1 MDAQQAAETEP
12 EADNTTTELG
22 AAAPAEV
29 AASKSS
35 TPGSLCL
42 SSLSSTHIATFS
54 HSRFS
59 SLCFLPFPG
68 LLMLP
73 RFPIHSRTDK
83 KSDEPKKAPGKRA
96 AKKGAVEPVATKKA
110 KA

>member
-1 MDAQQAAETEP
+1 M
-12 EADNTTTELG
+12 
-22 AAAPAEV
+22 
-29 AASKSS
+29 
-35 TPGSLCL
+35 SLFALVHPHCYLL
-42 SSLSSTHIATFS
+42 SFPFFLA
-54 HSRFS
+54 
-59 SLCFLPFPG
+59 LFLPFPG

-73 RFPIHSRTDK
+73 RFPIHSRSDK